1 VYNALFVPVRRV
13 RNTRRA
19 VTRLHL
25 NKVGA
30 LPCSAAAIG
39 AQLAGSTQ
47 EYEMSKVDR
56 SHRSLTAKTT
66 TRRTLKVNSDTTDVP
81 KVALLDEG
89 PFPWDEQAR
98 PSGSEQAQNADFIV
112 EVCADTLLLRVS
124 S

>member
-1 VYNALFVPVRRV
+1 
-13 RNTRRA
+13 
-19 VTRLHL
+19 
-25 NKVGA
+25 
-30 LPCSAAAIG
+30 
-39 AQLAGSTQ
+39 
-47 EYEMSKVDR
+47 MSKVDR

-98 PSGSEQAQNADFIV
+98 PSGSEQAQNADFTV